1 MFPTTMRTAVLQ
13 ATALFALSTL
23 LRNHLSKDMFTEV
36 WEDEGFSTM
45 YNSMYNT
52 SAFPLKKGQP
62 VALLGLEA
70 GNSTSPWTFNT
81 TAVYPNGTT
90 VHENGTIVF
99 NNGTSS
105 VEIGPERPFYSRVF
119 PQEVFLFIVLAALQY
134 WWYIALERM
143 LPARP
148 RGNVQIERYE
158 KVEESE
164 DREEEVVKKWI
175 ASGRVRRASLNWC
188 NTFLKWVVEL
198 TVGRLWYHAVEHV
211 LRGLFRLESPR
222 TAVKGLIFVSQ
233 EPCSLRNFDL

>member
-23 LRNHLSKDMFTEV
+23 LRNHLGKDMFTEV
-36 WEDEGFSTM
+36 WKDEGFSTM

-52 SAFPLKKGQP
+52 TEVRENMGKP

-90 VHENGTIVF
+90 LHQNGTIVF

-105 VEIGPERPFYSRVF
+105 AGTESERPFYNRVF
-119 PQEVFLFIVLAALQY
+119 PQEVLIFIILAALQY

-211 LRGLFRLESPR
+211 LRGLVRLESPR
-222 TAVKGLIFVSQ
+222 TVVKQLTFVS
-233 EPCSLRNFDL
+233 